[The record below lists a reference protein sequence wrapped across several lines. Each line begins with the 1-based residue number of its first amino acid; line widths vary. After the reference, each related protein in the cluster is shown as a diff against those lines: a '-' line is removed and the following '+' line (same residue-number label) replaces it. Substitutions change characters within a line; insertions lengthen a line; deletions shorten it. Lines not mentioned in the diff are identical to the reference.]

1 MKRSIFRLGLLFA
14 CTGMLAGCTSTG
26 SWSVVSSK
34 LCRVSDFNLEKK
46 DRKATYGEDVCHS
59 VLGIRLGS
67 RANVKEA
74 LDQALEQGGGDVL
87 TDARSK
93 YWHWTIILYGQEGWS
108 WKGDAVKTRN

>member
-1 MKRSIFRLGLLFA
+1 MKQSILRLSLLVVCA
-14 CTGMLAGCTSTG
+14 GMLAGCSTTG

-34 LCRVSDFNLEKK
+34 LCRVSDFDLEKV
-46 DRKATYGEDVCHS
+46 DRKATYGEDVCHFF
-59 VLGIRLGS
+59 LGIPLGS

-74 LDQALEQGGGDVL
+74 LDHALEQGGGDVL